1 MPPLTPPLVRGDV
14 EDRGGVYEIDVSIE
28 NQRFTTLTWKTKK
41 DSLPQFPQTYDYRNV
56 VS

>member
-1 MPPLTPPLVRGDV
+1 MTPLTPPLVRGDV